1 MEYGSIH
8 GKISNRSRMR
18 TSSVPQNETPFREGG
33 FVRLGRSEE
42 NPRPWFLMAKGNS
55 VEFASDLT
63 SLLPSLLPSPAFPA
77 TAVCHHHREE

>member
-1 MEYGSIH
+1 MEAFMAKSQIGHECGQALY
-8 GKISNRSRMR
+8 
-18 TSSVPQNETPFREGG
+18 PQNETPFREGG

-55 VEFASDLT
+55 VELASDLT
-63 SLLPSLLPSPAFPA
+63 SLLPSLLPSPVFPA